1 MWRHTRQIKRC
12 AKALYLVGNLEH
24 MCIYLDAL
32 VEGGWLTAEEQEQMI
47 TDISHECADITCGEL
62 EKLRIQFR

>member
-1 MWRHTRQIKRC
+1 MWRTLKQIKQC

-32 VEGGWLTAEEQEQMI
+32 TEGGWLTAEEEDKLM
-47 TDISHECADITCGEL
+47 TEISTECAGITVGEI
-62 EKLRIQFR
+62 EQIRNKF